1 MALFDSVIDVSDAQ
15 DEIDWQRVAA
25 AGIKVAMI
33 KATEGATFTAD
44 TWTTNRDGAKNAGI
58 AVIPYHFL
66 TSADAN
72 AQADH
77 FSSVAGLGKGMAYA
91 LDWEGVGTASPDQV
105 DVIGRALL
113 ELTGRTPLGYWGIP
127 GSTPTQVKNGPAIPP
142 SAFMQTWE
150 RWVPRYRAGEIPDF
164 SQMPSQFTTP
174 FGPPHKPSVPGNFLF
189 WQYTDAGII
198 DGITDNTD
206 RSVGSFA
213 DAAAMVAWVTAAAP
227 APGA

>member
-1 MALFDSVIDVSDAQ
+1 MALLDSVIDVSDAQ
-15 DEIDWQRVAA
+15 NKIDWHKVAA

-44 TWTTNRDGAKNAGI
+44 TWRTNRDGAKNAGI

-66 TSADAN
+66 TIADAK

-77 FSSVAGLGKGMAYA
+77 FSSVAGLAKGMPYA

-105 DVIGRALL
+105 DLIGHTLV

-127 GSTPTQVKNGPAIPP
+127 GSTPTKFKGGPAIPP
-142 SAFMQTWE
+142 SDFMETWE
-150 RWVPRYRAGEIPDF
+150 RWVPRFRVGEIPDF
-164 SQMPSQFTTP
+164 SPMPSQFTTP

-189 WQYTDAGII
+189 WQYTHAGTI
-198 DGITDNTD
+198 DGISVNTD
-206 RSVGSFA
+206 RSVGSFP
-213 DAAAMVAWVTAAAP
+213 DAAAMVAWVATGTVPVA
-227 APGA
+227 